1 MLTIWGRATSLNVQ
15 AVMWTVAELG
25 LPHRR
30 IDWGGRF
37 GGNDDI
43 DYRAMNPNGL
53 VPTIRDGEV
62 VVWESPA
69 IVRYLGARYGCG
81 AFWPEDPAARAP
93 LDMWAEWARSSVY
106 PALTRIFIQLVRT
119 REPARDMT
127 EVAAGAEALIALLPR
142 LEARLGAEP
151 GGGPWLCGQQPCFAD
166 VMVGHLLYR
175 YMTLD
180 FVKGPTPAI
189 DAWYARLTRR
199 PAFAEHVMVSYESL
213 RPA

>member
-53 VPTIRDGEV
+53 IPTLKDGDV
-62 VVWESPA
+62 TVWESPA
-69 IVRYLGARYGCG
+69 IVRYLGARYGRG
-81 AFWPEDPAARAP
+81 AFWPEDPGIRAP

-106 PALTRIFIQLVRT
+106 PALGRIFRQLIFT
-119 REPARDMT
+119 REPERNMT
-127 EVAAGAEALIALLPR
+127 EVAAGAEALIALMPR
-142 LEARLGAEP
+142 LDARLGA
-151 GGGPWLCGQQPCFAD
+151 GSNGGPWLCGDEPCFAD

-180 FVKGPTPAI
+180 FVKAPTPAV
-189 DAWYARLTRR
+189 DAWYARLSER
-199 PAFAEHVMVSYESL
+199 PAYRDHVMVSYESL
-213 RPA
+213 RPT

>member
-15 AVMWTVAELG
+15 SVMWTVAELG

-37 GGNDDI
+37 GGNDDV

-53 VPTIRDGEV
+53 VPTVKDGDV

-69 IVRYLGARYGCG
+69 IVRYLGARYGRG
-81 AFWPEDPAARAP
+81 TFWPEDPAVRAP
-93 LDMWAEWARSSVY
+93 LDMWAEWAKSTLY
-106 PALTRIFIQLVRT
+106 PQIGRIFGQLVRT
-119 REPARDMT
+119 RESQRDMR
-127 EVAAGAEALIALLPR
+127 EVAGASEALITTLPM
-142 LEARLGAEP
+142 LEARIGD
-151 GGGPWLCGQQPCFAD
+151 GPWLCGQHICFAD
-166 VMVGHLLYR
+166 VMLGHLLYR

-180 FVKGPTPAI
+180 FAKAPTPAI
-189 DAWYARLTRR
+189 DAWYERLTGR
-199 PAFAEHVMVSYESL
+199 PAYRDHVMVSYESL

>member
-37 GGNDDI
+37 GGNDDV
-43 DYRAMNPNGL
+43 DYRRLNPNGL
-53 VPTIRDGEV
+53 VPTLKDGDT

-69 IVRYLGARYGCG
+69 IVRYLGARYGSG
-81 AFWPEDPAARAP
+81 GFWPEDPAVRGG
-93 LDMWAEWARSSVY
+93 LDMWAEWSRSTLY
-106 PALTRIFIQLVRT
+106 PQLGRIFHQLVRT
-119 REPARDMT
+119 ALPRRDMR
-127 EVAAGAEALIALLPR
+127 EVANASEALILTLPL
-142 LEARLGAEP
+142 LEARIGE
-151 GGGPWLCGQQPCFAD
+151 GPWLGGEHLSFAD
-166 VMVGHLLYR
+166 VMVGGLLYR

-180 FVKGPTPAI
+180 FAKAPTPAI
-189 DAWYARLTRR
+189 DAWYDRLAER
-199 PAFAEHVMVSYESL
+199 PAYAEHVMVSYESL